1 MYCDCFID
9 IYWDDSVDP
18 PIRRLNPFDE
28 KFEKNKK
35 MKITAKCNDSSNDKR
50 SVCRTVI
57 VFDKKK
63 KYINNS
69 IEIYAAIT
77 NCSITLR
84 DRISSVPIHIR
95 LRFLFYTINT

>member
-35 MKITAKCNDSSNDKR
+35 MKITAKCNDS
-50 SVCRTVI
+50 
-57 VFDKKK
+57 
-63 KYINNS
+63 
-69 IEIYAAIT
+69 
-77 NCSITLR
+77 
-84 DRISSVPIHIR
+84 
-95 LRFLFYTINT
+95 